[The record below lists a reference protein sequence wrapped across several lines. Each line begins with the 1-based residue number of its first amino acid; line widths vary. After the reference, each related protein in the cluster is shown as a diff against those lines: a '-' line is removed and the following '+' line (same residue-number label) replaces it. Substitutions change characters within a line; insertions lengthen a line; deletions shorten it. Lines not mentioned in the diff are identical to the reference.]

1 MNIFQENFNGF
12 INNRID
18 DTINSLRNNNKNY
31 KNNLKKYNKLYQELH
46 NELSTKELQK
56 FDKILDTLNNIN
68 NDELISIYKTA
79 TYDFLNLKNNQFIKN
94 NNKKIVT

>member
-1 MNIFQENFNGF
+1 MLGSTWFQ
-12 INNRID
+12 IAPPQLL
-18 DTINSLRNNNKNY
+18 TKSH
-31 KNNLKKYNKLYQELH
+31 NLKKYNKLYQELH

-56 FDKILDTLNNIN
+56 FDKLLDTLNNIN

-94 NNKKIVT
+94 NNKKIIFILYLFIKSSNEV